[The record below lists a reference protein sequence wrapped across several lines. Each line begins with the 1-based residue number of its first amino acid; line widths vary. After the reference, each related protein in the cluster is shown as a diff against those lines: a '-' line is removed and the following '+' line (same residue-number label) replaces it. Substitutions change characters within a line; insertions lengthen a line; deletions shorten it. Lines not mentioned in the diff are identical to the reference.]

1 MNSKILLL
9 LCALS
14 VVAKVAIAFNRML
27 TSPQSR
33 FSASSRRLYQST
45 SVNKKQ
51 ASAGNAQA
59 PRQPSVASTPLFVS
73 EADTHL
79 VDKPVYAFGKL
90 AQSAGA
96 AAVDRGGAKSLLGG
110 KGANLADMARVSIFP
125 ILYNLP

>member
-45 SVNKKQ
+45 SVNKQ

-59 PRQPSVASTPLFVS
+59 PRQPSVVSTPLFVS
-73 EADTHL
+73 EADTQL
-79 VDKPVYAFGKL
+79 VNKPVYAFGKL